1 MQAAD
6 RDPDRRPAYPRLA
19 AVRDRWPAAQRDSW
33 ERRWRYAM
41 PVAGRLLTR
50 FEGRRPEYVGAR
62 DERDYVQVVLAE
74 AIAGLTHTGS
84 GDDLTPPS
92 LGEVAAALARTNGPR
107 LCGNPP
113 AAVPWQVWAVAET
126 RCWQSWL
133 ETGTS
138 GRDRDA
144 GWDRGPGTGGD
155 RGEAPVWG
163 RWRIG
168 AYNAAADL
176 LIDAIEAGCSP
187 TSSAEGAYHLYGLL
201 SVEVDVRA
209 DSARVQAAAP
219 DPPLTVAGRASQAR
233 RRLEHGRADLDHPGP
248 GQEQAWGRVPEEI
261 GYAHRLLAPHPHLA
275 GLLGPHLD
283 HALFTHDP
291 ANLHTLLQGVIE
303 DLDRVRCAPPGPAR
317 GTHEVPP
324 GT

>member
-19 AVRDRWPAAQRDSW
+19 GVRDRWPAAQREAW

-50 FEGRRPEYVGAR
+50 FEARWPGCAGAR
-62 DERDYVQVVLAE
+62 GERDYVQVVLAE
-74 AIAGLTHTGS
+74 AIAGLTHAGWA
-84 GDDLTPPS
+84 DELRAPS
-92 LGEVAAALARTNGPR
+92 LGEVVASLARTSGPR

-113 AAVPWQVWAVAET
+113 AAVEWQVWAVAET

-133 ETGTS
+133 ADAAR
-138 GRDRDA
+138 GRGPDV
-144 GWDRGPGTGGD
+144 GWDRGQVPEGD
-155 RGEAPVWG
+155 RGEAPVWA

-168 AYNAAADL
+168 AYNVAADL
-176 LIDAIEAGCSP
+176 LVDAIGAGCSP
-187 TSSAEGAYHLYGLL
+187 TSSAEAAYHLYGLL

-209 DSARVQAAAP
+209 DSGRVQAAAP
-219 DPPLTVAGRASQAR
+219 DPPLTVAERASWAR
-233 RRLEHGRADLDHPGP
+233 RRLEQARADLDRPGA
-248 GQEQAWGRVPEEI
+248 GGEHAWGGVPEEI
-261 GYAHRLLAPHPHLA
+261 GYARRLLAPHPHLA

-291 ANLHTLLQGVIE
+291 TALHTVLQGVVE
-303 DLDRVRCAPPGPAR
+303 DLDRARAVPPGPA
-317 GTHEVPP
+317 GATPEVP
-324 GT
+324 